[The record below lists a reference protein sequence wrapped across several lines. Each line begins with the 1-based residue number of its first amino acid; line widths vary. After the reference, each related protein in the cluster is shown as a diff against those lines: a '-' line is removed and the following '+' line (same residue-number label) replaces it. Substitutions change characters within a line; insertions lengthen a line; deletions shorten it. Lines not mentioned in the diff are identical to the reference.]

1 MYGDIDFLA
10 QGTIYPDVIESGGSS
25 TATIKSHHN
34 VGGLPKDIRFKGIVE
49 PLRGLFKD
57 EVREMGR
64 SLGLPRALIERQPFP
79 GPGLAVRCI
88 GEITEEKLA
97 LLREAD
103 AIFREEIKRSHRRAS
118 QYFAVLTNI
127 RSVGVMGDE
136 RTYGYA
142 VALRAVQTDDF
153 MTCTYVP
160 LPHSLLSR
168 VSTRITNE
176 VRGINRVL
184 YDVTDKPPAT
194 IEYE

>member
-142 VALRAVQTDDF
+142 VALRGGAD
-153 MTCTYVP
+153 
-160 LPHSLLSR
+160 
-168 VSTRITNE
+168 
-176 VRGINRVL
+176 G
-184 YDVTDKPPAT
+184 
-194 IEYE
+194 